1 MKNKTKS
8 KIWVILYLSFVL
20 IALGAV
26 GGLVIYI
33 DPFFHY
39 HKPHVDDYYYEI
51 DNQRSQN
58 DGITKNFDYDAII
71 TGTSMTNNFKTSELD
86 ELFDVHSIKLPYS
99 GATYKEINDNVVN
112 ALEHN
117 KDLKLVVRGLD
128 IGKIV
133 EDKDNMR
140 EDLGDYPTYLFD
152 DDYFNDVKYI
162 FNRDVLFNRVY
173 PMIAASDK
181 DGFEPGITS
190 FDEYDNWMS
199 QCTFG
204 MKTVK
209 PKGVSRITGVKP
221 VHLSE
226 EEKEILLGNIREN
239 VTSVAEEHPE
249 VTFYYFFTPYGAV
262 WWLHYVNNGEVYK
275 QVESERLLIEE
286 LLKYD
291 NIKLFAFC
299 DLPEITTDINNYKDG
314 THYGEWINSLMLKYM
329 HDGKGLLTKDNYE
342 DYLERELDLYLNL
355 DYDSLNYQIDY
366 ENDYYSAALQNEEI
380 KGIKPLAI
388 DGDFLENALTGKTG
402 QYMKDTEHGGFVLNL
417 DVTDYDYLV
426 FYGQKMRTEGQPEVY
441 LYDES
446 GAKVTELTKVYSEID
461 EEEHQY
467 LIDVSSLSGNIKISF
482 NGGYLDDTDRADS
495 DFIFSNITLY

>member
-20 IALGAV
+20 IALGVV

-58 DGITKNFDYDAII
+58 DGITKNFDYDALI

-99 GATYKEINDNVVN
+99 GATYKEINDNVVI

-117 KDLKLVVRGLD
+117 KNLKLVVRGLD

-152 DDYFNDVKYI
+152 DNYFNDAKYV
-162 FNRDVLFNRVY
+162 FNRNVLFNRVY

-199 QCTFG
+199 LCTFG
-204 MKTVK
+204 METVK
-209 PKGVSRITGVKP
+209 PKGVSRVTGAKP
-221 VHLSE
+221 VYLSE
-226 EEKEILLGNIREN
+226 EEKVMLLENVREN
-239 VTSVAEEHPE
+239 VTSVAEEYPD
-249 VTFYYFFTPYGAV
+249 VTFYYFFTPYSAV
-262 WWLHYVNNGEVYK
+262 WWLHFVNDGAVYR
-275 QVESERLLIEE
+275 QIESERLLIEE

-291 NIKLFAFC
+291 NIELFAFG

-329 HDGKGLLTKDNYE
+329 HDGKCLLTVDNYE
-342 DYLERELDLYLNL
+342 DYLERELNLYLNY
-355 DYDSLNYQIDY
+355 DYDSLNDQIDY
-366 ENDYYSAALQNEEI
+366 ENDYYSAALLNEEI

-388 DGDFLENALTGKTG
+388 DSSYIENAKSDRNGRYEKNVDCDGFTLT
-402 QYMKDTEHGGFVLNL
+402 L
-417 DVTDYDYLV
+417 DMTDYDYLV

-446 GAKVTELTKVYSEID
+446 GAKVVELKKVYSEID

>member
-1 MKNKTKS
+1 MNNKTKS

-20 IALGAV
+20 IALGVV

-58 DGITKNFDYDAII
+58 DGITKNFDYDALI

-112 ALEHN
+112 ALEYN
-117 KDLKLVVRGLD
+117 KNLKLVVRGLD

-152 DDYFNDVKYI
+152 DNYFNDAKYV
-162 FNRDVLFNRVY
+162 FNRNVLFNRVY

-181 DGFEPGITS
+181 DGFESGITS

-226 EEKEILLGNIREN
+226 EEKEILLEIG
-239 VTSVAEEHPE
+239 P
-249 VTFYYFFTPYGAV
+249 
-262 WWLHYVNNGEVYK
+262 
-275 QVESERLLIEE
+275 EE
-286 LLKYD
+286 LSD
-291 NIKLFAFC
+291 EEFAC
-299 DLPEITTDINNYKDG
+299 IAEKELETLPDRI
-314 THYGEWINSLMLKYM
+314 L
-329 HDGKGLLTKDNYE
+329 GKNE
-342 DYLERELDLYLNL
+342 SLER
-355 DYDSLNYQIDY
+355 I
-366 ENDYYSAALQNEEI
+366 
-380 KGIKPLAI
+380 
-388 DGDFLENALTGKTG
+388 
-402 QYMKDTEHGGFVLNL
+402 
-417 DVTDYDYLV
+417 TDQQ
-426 FYGQKMRTEGQPEVY
+426 F
-441 LYDES
+441 
-446 GAKVTELTKVYSEID
+446 
-461 EEEHQY
+461 
-467 LIDVSSLSGNIKISF
+467 
-482 NGGYLDDTDRADS
+482 
-495 DFIFSNITLY
+495 